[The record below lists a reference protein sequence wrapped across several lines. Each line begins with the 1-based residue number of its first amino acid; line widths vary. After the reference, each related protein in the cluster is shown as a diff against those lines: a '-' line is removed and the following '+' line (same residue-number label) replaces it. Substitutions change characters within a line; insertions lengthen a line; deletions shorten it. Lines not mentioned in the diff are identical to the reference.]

1 MTLALDSWVIL
12 AWLKDQPPGAEAM
25 TRLWEQA
32 EAGRAELVMNIVN
45 LGEVFY
51 IVAKARGEASARTV
65 LQNLQARRMEI
76 APAPDD
82 LVLKAATLKA
92 RYPISYAD
100 AFADALAAA
109 TALGRGAPLVT
120 GDPEMLALA
129 GEGLRLEWAGAK

>member
-1 MTLALDSWVIL
+1 VTLALDSWVIL

-100 AFADALAAA
+100 AFAAA

>member
-12 AWLKDQPPGAEAM
+12 AWLKDQAPGAGVMAG
-25 TRLWEQA
+25 LWEQA
-32 EAGRAELVMNIVN
+32 EAGRAQLVMNIVN

-65 LQNLQARRMEI
+65 LQNLQGRRIEI
-76 APAPDD
+76 ASASDE
-82 LVLKAATLKA
+82 LVLEAATLKA

-100 AFADALAAA
+100 AFAAA

-120 GDPEMLALA
+120 GDPEMRALA
-129 GEGLRLEWAGAK
+129 GEGLRLEWAGTR